1 MHHVG
6 QGVARFGHDIH
17 AVLNR
22 QTRLVDNPAFHHF
35 PVLHRRLAG
44 NVQPASRFH
53 RPRERQVL
61 PAGTGTALYAIT
73 FNTHFSLLI
82 SFGGA
87 GNAPRAR

>member
-6 QGVARFGHDIH
+6 QGVARFGHDIY

-22 QTRLVDNPAFHHF
+22 QTRLVDNPAFHDF
-35 PVLHRRLAG
+35 AIFHRRLAG

-61 PAGTGTALYAIT
+61 PAGTGTTFYAIT
-73 FNTHFSLLI
+73 LDTHTQLL
-82 SFGGA
+82 SPSDDA
-87 GNAPRAR
+87 GNALPVR